1 MIDQRP
7 GISVLEVTGRCARA
21 LFANEPGGHR
31 WQHVPRTE
39 KRGKVHT
46 STVTVAVLAPP
57 EGVAVLDLREVD
69 EELFRRAAG
78 AGGQHNNKTATAC
91 RLVHRPTGI
100 RVECS
105 TERSQSQNRQT
116 AMRLL
121 TARVYD
127 QRAGTAAGAR
137 AADRRAQ
144 VGVGARGDKIRT
156 YRVQDDQATDHRTG
170 KKVRLREI
178 QEGAVWL
185 LA

>member
-1 MIDQRP
+1 M
-7 GISVLEVTGRCARA
+7 EVSGEDAVA

-57 EGVAVLDLREVD
+57 EGVGALDLREVD
-69 EELFRRAAG
+69 EGLFRRAAG

-91 RLVHRPTGI
+91 RLVHKPTGI

-105 TERSQSQNRQT
+105 TERSQAQNRQT

-121 TARVYD
+121 SARVL
-127 QRAGTAAGAR
+127 ASLEAKVTGGR
-137 AADRRAQ
+137 AAERKAQ
-144 VGVGARGDKIRT
+144 VGTGQRADKVRT
-156 YRVQDDQATDHRTG
+156 YRVQDDQVTDHRTG
-170 KKVRLREI
+170 AKVRLREV
-178 QEGAVWL
+178 QQGAIWL